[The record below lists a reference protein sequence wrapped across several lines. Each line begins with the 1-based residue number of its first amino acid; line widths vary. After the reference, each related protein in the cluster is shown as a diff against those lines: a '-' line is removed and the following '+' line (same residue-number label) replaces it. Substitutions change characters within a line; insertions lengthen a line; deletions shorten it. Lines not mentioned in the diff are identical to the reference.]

1 VHRTALIAVTTV
13 LSAVA
18 GLGLATPASATAPVP
33 YCSASLDTGIVTCAA
48 TEEGLRAALQPAL
61 HVAASGTLL
70 VAAASTTYVLGRL
83 YDDANRTGAFFEVTA
98 SGPCD
103 TSSDLD
109 WELGALPAAWQD
121 RTSSFQG
128 YSGCQIRVYEN
139 NSFGGLSYGAY
150 SSSNYVGDPMNDRT
164 SSVRFY

>member
-1 VHRTALIAVTTV
+1 VHRTALIAVTAV

-18 GLGLATPASATAPVP
+18 GLGTATPASAAAPLP
-33 YCSASLDTGIVTCAA
+33 YCSASVDTGVVTCAA
-48 TEEGLRAALQPAL
+48 SEEGLRAAQQPVPHLAT
-61 HVAASGTLL
+61 SGTLA
-70 VAAASTTYVLGRL
+70 AAASTTYVLGRL
-83 YDDANRTGAFFEVTA
+83 YDDANRTGAFFEITA

-109 WELGALPAAWQD
+109 WELGALPAVWQD

-128 YSGCQIRVYEN
+128 YSDCQIRVYEN
-139 NSFGGLSYGAY
+139 NSFGGLTYGTY
-150 SSSNYVGDPMNDRT
+150 SSTNYVGDALNDRT